1 MPCIYRIRIG
11 DRVLCGAR
19 PPLTCSRSVCP
30 FGPILW
36 ERLIKH
42 DSQSELLWMMPEM
55 RIIKASELDL
65 GSLEPGAYLVKSVS
79 LSVGGRRKR
88 CRSGRR

>member
-1 MPCIYRIRIG
+1 MPCIYRIRADG
-11 DRVLCGAR
+11 RFLCGAR

-30 FGPILW
+30 FGPTLW

-42 DSQSELLWMMPEM
+42 DAQSQTLWMMPEM

-65 GSLEPGAYLVKSVS
+65 GKLEPGAYLVKSVS
-79 LSVGGRRKR
+79 LSVGGRRR